1 LKHLSGAVTVIF
13 AVLRLNPKSAILQ
26 PNTERRNLM
35 KIQRLLIVLTILN
48 LALLLALLFQ
58 ARPTLA
64 QSVAPVLRGKGLEIV
79 DDHGR
84 VRASITLLPASTSNK
99 EPFPETVI
107 LRLSDAKG
115 KPVVKLAASE
125 QGSVLGLL
133 GDSEPTYAKIEA
145 KGASTYVK
153 LTNKDGHEQVVKP

>member
-1 LKHLSGAVTVIF
+1 
-13 AVLRLNPKSAILQ
+13 
-26 PNTERRNLM
+26 M

-48 LALLLALLFQ
+48 LALLLTQLFQ

-79 DDHGR
+79 DDQGR
-84 VRASITLLPASTSNK
+84 IRASITVLPGSTANK
-99 EPFPETVI
+99 QPFPETVI
-107 LRLSDAKG
+107 LRLIDGKG
-115 KPVVKLAASE
+115 KPLVKLAASE

-133 GDSEPTYAKIEA
+133 GDSEPTYARIEA
-145 KGASTYVK
+145 SGASTFVK

>member
-1 LKHLSGAVTVIF
+1 
-13 AVLRLNPKSAILQ
+13 
-26 PNTERRNLM
+26 M

-48 LALLLALLFQ
+48 LALLLTQLFQ

-79 DDHGR
+79 DDQGR
-84 VRASITLLPASTSNK
+84 IRASITVLPGSTANK
-99 EPFPETVI
+99 QPFPETVI
-107 LRLSDAKG
+107 LRLIDGKG
-115 KPVVKLAASE
+115 KPLVKLAASE

-133 GDSEPTYAKIEA
+133 GDSEPTYARIEA
-145 KGASTYVK
+145 NGASTFVK

>member
-1 LKHLSGAVTVIF
+1 
-13 AVLRLNPKSAILQ
+13 
-26 PNTERRNLM
+26 M

-64 QSVAPVLRGKGLEIV
+64 QNVAPVLRGKGLEIV

-84 VRASITLLPASTSNK
+84 VRASITLLPASTANK

-107 LRLSDAKG
+107 LRLSDANG

-125 QGSVLGLL
+125 QGSVL
-133 GDSEPTYAKIEA
+133 
-145 KGASTYVK
+145 
-153 LTNKDGHEQVVKP
+153 